1 MPVIQ
6 PRILIAEDEEVL
18 RSLLCMYFRREN
30 YLIEETDNGDDTLK
44 KVLSSDYD
52 LIILDVLMPGKDG
65 ISVLQE
71 LRAVKDTPVFI
82 LSVKGGGQEKQEAI
96 RIGVNDYI
104 QKPFSPGVFVSKV
117 KEFIEARSRENQKA
131 LSIQI

>member
-1 MPVIQ
+1 MPGIQ

-44 KVLSSDYD
+44 KALSSDYD

-82 LSVKGGGQEKQEAI
+82 LSVKGGGQEEKEAI
-96 RIGVNDYI
+96 QIGANDYI
-104 QKPFSPGVFVSKV
+104 LKPFSPGTFVNKV
-117 KEFIEARSRENQKA
+117 KEFIEARFYENQKA
-131 LSIQI
+131 

>member
-1 MPVIQ
+1 VPGIQ

-30 YLIEETDNGDDTLK
+30 YLIEETGNGDDTLK
-44 KVLSSDYD
+44 KALSTDYD

-82 LSVKGGGQEKQEAI
+82 LSVKGGGQEEQEAI
-96 RIGVNDYI
+96 RIGANDYI
-104 QKPFSPGVFVSKV
+104 LKPFSPGAFVKKV
-117 KEFIEARSRENQKA
+117 KEFIEARFYENQKA
-131 LSIQI
+131 